1 MLRAESQIALSKI
14 LPRSTCNDEKGILHV
29 FCDASKNIYG
39 AVAYIVPLGNSCQSE
54 LVKSKAKI
62 VAINK
67 EPKIDTIPKLELMAL
82 VIGSNVAVYCIDA
95 LFHIEI
101 VTLYIWSD
109 SKTALSWCSSYDKK
123 EEFVSNRVRTIR
135 ENIPQAKLMYVESA
149 RNPADILTR
158 KPKAED
164 LLENPHWWNGPG
176 FLIEPEEKW
185 PFQNPVFNLMPEE
198 TMEKEFMIKSDELY
212 INKDSSQMKAEAPD
226 LIKISKAAKEIK
238 SDYLDNQ
245 LKTAQFI
252 TQVNGDIESYDFESF
267 T

>member
-1 MLRAESQIALSKI
+1 M
-14 LPRSTCNDEKGILHV
+14 
-29 FCDASKNIYG
+29 
-39 AVAYIVPLGNSCQSE
+39 
-54 LVKSKAKI
+54 VKSKAKI

-109 SKTALSWCSSYDKK
+109 SKTALSWCSYDKK

-135 ENIPQAKLMYVESA
+135 ENTPQAKLMYVESA

-164 LLENPHWWNGPG
+164 LLENPHWWNGPE
-176 FLIEPEEKW
+176 FLIEPRKKMAI
-185 PFQNPVFNLMPEE
+185 P
-198 TMEKEFMIKSDELY
+198 KSC
-212 INKDSSQMKAEAPD
+212 
-226 LIKISKAAKEIK
+226 
-238 SDYLDNQ
+238 
-245 LKTAQFI
+245 
-252 TQVNGDIESYDFESF
+252 V
-267 T
+267 

>member
-1 MLRAESQIALSKI
+1 MSYVNQHYDPLGFIVPIEVKLRIFIQELWDKGFDWEQLFDEYPELVSNWNLLRAESLISLTKI

-39 AVAYIVPLGNSCQSE
+39 AVAYIVPLENSCQSE

-109 SKTALSWCSSYDKK
+109 SKTALSLMIRKK
-123 EEFVSNRVRTIR
+123 
-135 ENIPQAKLMYVESA
+135 
-149 RNPADILTR
+149 
-158 KPKAED
+158 
-164 LLENPHWWNGPG
+164 
-176 FLIEPEEKW
+176 
-185 PFQNPVFNLMPEE
+185 NLCP
-198 TMEKEFMIKSDELY
+198 
-212 INKDSSQMKAEAPD
+212 
-226 LIKISKAAKEIK
+226 
-238 SDYLDNQ
+238 
-245 LKTAQFI
+245 
-252 TQVNGDIESYDFESF
+252 IESGQ
-267 T
+267 